1 MPDRG
6 LGLMTVDGRVEPD
19 GDAPADDGPADDA
32 DDAFVWEGDEE
43 RGLEAPV
50 QRRARLAGEGTD
62 ASADAEDADEPGPAG
77 TSGGVLVVY
86 GILAGITLISML
98 TWISVIG
105 ASTVS
110 FTDLLG
116 ELMYQFG
123 EFLAIVGPA
132 LWFVAVMVLG
142 RDLAPGR
149 RIRWHLVGLVVTAP
163 WPILLGAL
171 A

>member
-1 MPDRG
+1 
-6 LGLMTVDGRVEPD
+6 MTVDGRPNPD
-19 GDAPADDGPADDA
+19 DDLDDA
-32 DDAFVWEGDEE
+32 LIWEGDEE

-50 QRRARLAGEGTD
+50 RRRAALNND
-62 ASADAEDADEPGPAG
+62 ADAPVGETELHDDEPTGP
-77 TSGGVLVVY
+77 TGGVLVIY
-86 GILAGITLISML
+86 GILAGVTLISML

-123 EFLAIVGPA
+123 EFLAIAGPA
-132 LWFVAVMVLG
+132 LWFAAVLVLG
-142 RDLAPGR
+142 RDLAPAK
-149 RIRWHLVGLVVTAP
+149 RIRWHVIGLLVTAP
-163 WPILLGAL
+163 WPILLGVL

>member
-1 MPDRG
+1 
-6 LGLMTVDGRVEPD
+6 MTVDGRVEH
-19 GDAPADDGPADDA
+19 DD

-50 QRRARLAGEGTD
+50 QRRARLAPEGAD
-62 ASADAEDADEPGPAG
+62 ASAADDADADELEPTG
-77 TSGGVLVVY
+77 TTGGVLVVY
-86 GILAGITLISML
+86 GILAGVTLISML

-123 EFLAIVGPA
+123 EFLAIAGPA
-132 LWFVAVMVLG
+132 LWFVAVIVLG

>member
-1 MPDRG
+1 
-6 LGLMTVDGRVEPD
+6 MTVDGRVEPD
-19 GDAPADDGPADDA
+19 DDA

-50 QRRARLAGEGTD
+50 QRRARLAGDGAD
-62 ASADAEDADEPGPAG
+62 ASAADAAADAAADELEPAA
-77 TSGGVLVVY
+77 TTGGVLVVY
-86 GILAGITLISML
+86 GILAGVTLISML

-123 EFLAIVGPA
+123 EFLAIAGPA
-132 LWFVAVMVLG
+132 LWFVAVIVLG

-149 RIRWHLVGLVVTAP
+149 RIRWHLIGLVVTAP

>member
-1 MPDRG
+1 
-6 LGLMTVDGRVEPD
+6 MTVDGRVDPE
-19 GDAPADDGPADDA
+19 GELDDA
-32 DDAFVWEGDEE
+32 LTWDGDEE
-43 RGLEAPV
+43 RGLEAPRR
-50 QRRARLAGEGTD
+50 RRAALGGDDPAG
-62 ASADAEDADEPGPAG
+62 ADDELDGDVGSDVDGDDEPVG
-77 TSGGVLVVY
+77 TTGGVLVVY
-86 GILAGITLISML
+86 GILAGVTLISML

-105 ASTVS
+105 ASGVS

-123 EFLAIVGPA
+123 EFLAIAGPG
-132 LWFVAVMVLG
+132 LWFAAVLVLG
-142 RDLAPGR
+142 RDLAPRR